1 MTWRKIGY
9 RFIDLLTQFQ
19 ENWRNLRGTVNG
31 RSAESAS
38 HATSLP
44 ALPVCHHQDFGKP
57 TALQVMPVS
66 AVASSQGI
74 GGTDGAGGTNGTDGS
89 VGNDSSPMR
98 GAVFSISAL
107 KQWLVS
113 CFKG

>member
-1 MTWRKIGY
+1 
-9 RFIDLLTQFQ
+9 
-19 ENWRNLRGTVNG
+19 
-31 RSAESAS
+31 
-38 HATSLP
+38 
-44 ALPVCHHQDFGKP
+44 
-57 TALQVMPVS
+57 MPVS